1 MVTMHALSLSLLEG
15 SYAVCR
21 FPAGTPVAA
30 PAPGS
35 FSLLVQ
41 AAEETTLV
49 CLLDQAPSGAEIDA
63 GWRCFRI
70 EQSFDF
76 SVPGI
81 LASVL
86 SPLAQAGI
94 GIFATSTFSTDYV
107 LVKAGDADRATAALR
122 NAGHGVRN
130 ER

>member
-1 MVTMHALSLSLLEG
+1 MPALTLSLLD
-15 SYAVCR
+15 ATFAICR

-30 PAPGS
+30 PSPGP

-49 CLLDQAPSGAEIDA
+49 CPLDRAPPAAEIDS

-86 SPLAQAGI
+86 APLAQAGI

-107 LVKAGDADRATAALR
+107 LVKAGDAEKAMAALSD
-122 NAGHGVRN
+122 AGHRVGSGR
-130 ER
+130 

>member
-1 MVTMHALSLSLLEG
+1 MPALTLSLLEAT
-15 SYAVCR
+15 YAVCR
-21 FPAGTPVAA
+21 FPAGMPVTA
-30 PAPGS
+30 PSPGP
-35 FSLLVQ
+35 FSLLIQ

-49 CLLDQAPSGAEIDA
+49 CPLDEARSDAEVDV

-86 SPLAQAGI
+86 TPLAKASI

-107 LVKAGDADRATAALR
+107 LVKAEDAEKAVAALR
-122 NAGHGVRN
+122 DAGHEVRS
-130 ER
+130 ED

>member
-1 MVTMHALSLSLLEG
+1 MPALGFSLLEG
-15 SYAVCR
+15 FYAICR
-21 FPAGTPVAA
+21 FPAGTSLTA
-30 PAPGS
+30 PSPSPFA
-35 FSLLVQ
+35 LLVQ

-49 CLLDQAPSGAEIDA
+49 CPLHQAPPEAEIDA

-86 SPLAQAGI
+86 APLAEAGI

-107 LVKAGDADRATAALR
+107 LVKTADTEKAVATLEG
-122 NAGHGVRN
+122 AGHSVRN
-130 ER
+130 EN